1 MKNKF
6 FNKRLLLTL
15 GAATSIATIV
25 PTISCS
31 KPSTNL
37 PSNPNDNSGSND
49 GQNPG
54 TNPGG
59 DNQKPSKPLIKID
72 NLKFDIG
79 NEWIEMF
86 DYNLLPISKSIYIN
100 EYQFQDENGKPI
112 YYKLTLKFNGGRKIA
127 PYAHVL
133 DESKYDTKDNFH
145 KTMEEEFNEEYVFW
159 IDKEKNPIIISL
171 KREIAKPDLTTNHA
185 LLPWNKTFAFFTKK
199 EDGKVLENRIHSE
212 AILLDIKDDKL
223 FIGLNRNSTK
233 YKKEYE
239 NFFSLEAKDVNQAI
253 CNENNM
259 WDGIFNKYYKNLSGT
274 ISIEQIKDFEPPIQ

>member
-15 GAATSIATIV
+15 GVATSIATIV

-59 DNQKPSKPLIKID
+59 DNQKPSKPLIKIVD
-72 NLKFDIG
+72 EEFNVG
-79 NEWIEMF
+79 TNNEWVEMF
-86 DYNLLPISKSIYIN
+86 GYNLLSTPIDIN

-112 YYKLTLKFNGGRKIA
+112 YYKLTLKVNGGRKIA
-127 PYAHVL
+127 AYDYV
-133 DESKYDTKDNFH
+133 DESKYDNMFNFH
-145 KTMEEEFNEEYVFW
+145 KTMNEGFEADYVFW
-159 IDKEKNPIIISL
+159 LDKRKWPIIIPLSG
-171 KREIAKPDLTTNHA
+171 EIAKSDKNNAA
-185 LLPWNKTFAFFTKK
+185 LLPRDKSFAYFIKK
-199 EDGKVLENRIHSE
+199 ESGQVLDDTIYSE
-212 AILLDIKDDKL
+212 AIY
-223 FIGLNRNSTK
+223 LNGSNDRFSVTFFKSYTK
-233 YKKEYE
+233 YRGQYE
-239 NFFSLEAKDVNQAI
+239 NFFSPEAKDVNQAI